1 MKGIYSYPTVIL
13 RHARE
18 NLKKCS
24 LRGLEGRGDFLFF
37 TYPRDTLPDLSGY
50 LLLRVDAPSL
60 SPADCNR
67 GLFLLDATWRLA
79 EKMGKSLPPNLEVRS
94 LPSHFR
100 TAYPREQTDCPDP
113 ERGLASIEALFL
125 SYYLMGRSTEGLLDN
140 YYWRTLFLEKN
151 CLV

>member
-1 MKGIYSYPTVIL
+1 M
-13 RHARE
+13 
-18 NLKKCS
+18 
-24 LRGLEGRGDFLFF
+24 
-37 TYPRDTLPDLSGY
+37 
-50 LLLRVDAPSL
+50 DAPSL